1 MGDAA
6 GPLAGPLGELLR
18 EGGCALRGDPAG
30 PGPGPGAAG
39 GGGGSAAAARQH
51 FAARDVSALRR
62 WVEVALT
69 LDERRRGRVLQA
81 LEAQMDEPEA
91 LDRLLQPIQD
101 LGPAGG
107 TAAASGDSVA
117 RVLLSCR
124 CVQPRVA
131 GLLLE
136 RAALLGDSEEELRQ
150 MRILLAQFRWMD
162 SVAEETALLAKL
174 LEVFAAAP
182 APVQREILSFV
193 PELVADDAQAE
204 QAVEALKDKLDLD
217 IAFLKPV
224 LEAFGNIHVPPAAA
238 DEIVE
243 SVLKQFRAVRVED
256 LPCLVRYLVQHMTE
270 ETGAEVVRT
279 LRKGL
284 HFVERADP
292 RRELPDLRQKGKVGA
307 EDAGRRLLQAFRT
320 AFQCAPAAQGAFLAA
335 LKAAKAPADHLV
347 LDFWLL
353 ALVHS
358 FGADRRKAAVS
369 LLRRKVTS
377 GQVGLAWPAKALAKA
392 HQDALAD
399 FFPSI
404 LSIAESLM
412 CASDA
417 PNRAFAAEMYVLLF
431 AGFTGDRQRTD
442 TLGAVLAHVGSA
454 AEGEVTAA
462 LGAFAKIASEHTEA
476 LAAFGSF
483 VATVL
488 DHISRFTGRQ
498 LHVLFAAISDLVVHP
513 YVKASCLEEARQSRL
528 EDELAIVTRKQ
539 LSAISL
545 HHRRIGI
552 IATLTHVQNL
562 ATASEAAADPV
573 CAKHLADEASAQL
586 TRTIADS
593 KGHAESFA
601 FLCDELTH
609 AVHTK
614 RLASKALLEQIDE
627 SMQEDLSET
636 FFLDLEGGR
645 MVGPGGADPG
655 VAGDLWYDLNE
666 AGESPVGVRIF
677 PLVTSSRQAERD
689 ALKRLCAQIRLA
701 AMLEHALHG
710 AFDGLNA
717 VMGCPLIMFPEEW
730 LHGDNFRELP
740 PHRQESCCK
749 CLFYAI
755 SWCTELTSAFT
766 LPCGKPLEVLG
777 ADFQQ
782 ILVQR
787 VNNLMQ
793 LEAKLELCLRFGPAL
808 ELPKLRDLVDPP
820 AHGTQTQRAGPKRV
834 LKERAVN
841 FQAQK
846 KKKLAHASTGS
857 KAAGGSQKA
866 AETPLVDLLQ
876 QRGNFRPMHL
886 AAAHLLGAD
895 GVGVRSSTTGLP
907 AINYLMQNL
916 LERMK
921 DAAPATAAGSDAG
934 ELKQV
939 LDLVPAV
946 ERHLLES
953 TALVSEGDAAD
964 LEHGVCGGAVANVK
978 LALDCFNALLAHLAK
993 CPDGPA
999 LFGGLVAKLGR
1010 AETEP
1015 GRQVKGVQE
1024 LLRHLARETRE
1035 SFDIQ
1040 YKVFQFMVALHGGTE
1055 RLLEEDL
1062 SGMGGEEIYGFAK
1075 RILDGSWTAGGE
1087 ANVWKGRAKELQT
1100 LVQEL
1105 LRKADDPHAEILAH
1119 ARVLKHVHAGDK
1131 PNEAVDGHPS
1141 VSAGTLKT
1149 WYGCLPKGGQRLFET
1164 DLEELRKAQK
1174 VADTAGET
1182 AAVRRMMEN
1191 SLEGLVH
1198 FAETFKYLVTNVKTH
1213 AQRPVAGDHPKKADP
1228 LNLAL
1233 QKAVLTYTPKAIGK
1247 LLKYQDTFKR
1257 QKNDEGRWE
1266 KLREVIK
1273 LLQKAFRIVQIFCD
1287 MGKSNNAAQ
1296 LQPKIPQTK
1305 RAIEKFVWQ
1314 AQALYEDEH
1323 VEVGNL
1329 KAKDLEGNVL
1339 PSQLYPDAP
1348 FEDGADEDEEDDG
1361 VDLGSDDDDDDEPS
1375 GGSALTE

>member
-30 PGPGPGAAG
+30 PGPGPG
-39 GGGGSAAAARQH
+39 SASAPRQH

-62 WVEVALT
+62 RVEVALT

-81 LEAQMDEPEA
+81 LEAQMDGPEA

-101 LGPAGG
+101 PGPAGG
-107 TAAASGDSVA
+107 AAAAGGDSVA

-182 APVQREILSFV
+182 APVQREIISFV

-335 LKAAKAPADHLV
+335 LKAAKAPADHAV

-377 GQVGLAWPAKALAKA
+377 GQVGLAWLAKALAKA
-392 HQDALAD
+392 HQDALTD

-431 AGFTGDRQRTD
+431 AGFTGARQRTD

-498 LHVLFAAISDLVVHP
+498 LHVLFAAIGDLVVHP

-552 IATLTHVQNL
+552 IATLTHVQSL
-562 ATASEAAADPV
+562 ATASEAAADPG

-627 SMQEDLSET
+627 SMQEDLTET
-636 FFLDLEGGR
+636 FFLDLEDGR
-645 MVGPGGADPG
+645 MVGPGGADPD
-655 VAGDLWYDLNE
+655 VAGALWYDLNE

-689 ALKRLCAQIRLA
+689 ALKRLCAQTRLA

-710 AFDGLNA
+710 AFEGLNA

-782 ILVQR
+782 ILVKR

-820 AHGTQTQRAGPKRV
+820 AHGTQAQRAGPKRV

-841 FQAQK
+841 FQVQK
-846 KKKLAHASTGS
+846 KKKLAHASKGS
-857 KAAGGSQKA
+857 KAAAGSQKA
-866 AETPLVDLLQ
+866 AEKPLVGLLQ

-895 GVGVRSSTTGLP
+895 GVDVRSSTTGLP
-907 AINYLMQNL
+907 AINYLTQNL
-916 LERMK
+916 LEQMK
-921 DAAPATAAGSDAG
+921 DAGRTPPPAAAGSDAG

-953 TALVSEGDAAD
+953 TALVSEGDGAN
-964 LEHGVCGGAVANVK
+964 LEHGVRGGAVANVK
-978 LALDCFNALLAHLAK
+978 LALDCFNALLARLAK

-1024 LLRHLARETRE
+1024 LLRRLARETME

-1040 YKVFQFMVALHGGTE
+1040 YKVFQFTVAFHGGAE

-1062 SGMGGEEIYGFAK
+1062 SGMGWEEEIYGFAK
-1075 RILDGSWTAGGE
+1075 RVLDEPWTAGGE

-1100 LVQEL
+1100 LVQES
-1105 LRKADDPHAEILAH
+1105 LRKADDPHGEILAH

-1149 WYGCLPKGGQRLFET
+1149 WYGCLLKEGQRLFEA

-1182 AAVRRMMEN
+1182 AAVRRTMEN
-1191 SLEGLVH
+1191 SLEALVQ
-1198 FAETFKYLVTNVKTH
+1198 FAETFKYLVNNVKTH
-1213 AQRPVAGDHPKKADP
+1213 AQRPGAGDHPKKADP

-1257 QKNDEGRWE
+1257 QKNDEERWE
-1266 KLREVIK
+1266 KLREVVK

-1314 AQALYEDEH
+1314 AQALYADED
-1323 VEVGNL
+1323 VQIGNL

-1339 PSQLYPDAP
+1339 SSQLYPDAP
-1348 FEDGADEDEEDDG
+1348 FEDGTDEDEEDDDD
-1361 VDLGSDDDDDDEPS
+1361 VDLGSDDDEPS